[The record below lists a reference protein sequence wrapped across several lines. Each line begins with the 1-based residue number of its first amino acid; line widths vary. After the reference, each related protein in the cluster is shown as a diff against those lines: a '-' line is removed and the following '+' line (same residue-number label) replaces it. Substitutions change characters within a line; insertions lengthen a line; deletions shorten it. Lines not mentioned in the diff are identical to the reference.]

1 MSSVGTSNC
10 SVWVLLFSASARAQ
24 ARLFEFLQ
32 LRKENLLVFAGWNGC
47 HPIRAIVNFNALTR
61 VLRTPGREELYES
74 LDTSKPLA
82 AHRFALW
89 EPWTG
94 EILARCCG
102 DWGRQKRAKINIF
115 GESLFCADEC
125 QYVVFRRRGRDA
137 QDAREGSTHFGQVSV
152 AYKKRAGGWRS
163 IGRPLSWVRRAPRC
177 ERAPPGG
184 AVGC

>member
-89 EPWTG
+89 EPWTR

-102 DWGRQKRAKINIF
+102 DWGRQKRAKINILGRVCF
-115 GESLFCADEC
+115 ARTSVNTLFLD
-125 QYVVFRRRGRDA
+125 V
-137 QDAREGSTHFGQVSV
+137 
-152 AYKKRAGGWRS
+152 
-163 IGRPLSWVRRAPRC
+163 
-177 ERAPPGG
+177 GG
-184 AVGC
+184 ATLRTRVRGARISDRCQWRIKKGPADGGPSAGP